1 MSIMATETSIANK
14 QVTHR
19 VASIFCR
26 GRLSRENCRHS
37 STSLTAA
44 SLVLFA
50 MFTFTRHPTGE
61 GTRRR
66 KCQTRQEDTKTSG
79 MLDFLWGVVLQLCY
93 STRPFVVG
101 RVWKCEN
108 RPEFVRLIAHD
119 DAFESP
125 LSSCKHEEHLEK
137 IFCPCWH
144 KHENH

>member
-19 VASIFCR
+19 VASIFCH

-50 MFTFTRHPTGE
+50 MFTFTRHPIGQ
-61 GTRRR
+61 GTRRG

-101 RVWKCEN
+101 RVWKFEN